1 MAFWP
6 SSVGM
11 RSACGRALGQ
21 PPTSKIIVTRP
32 ETEDIVITGI
42 GIVSPIGIGTDAFW
56 DNLSNGR
63 SGVHR
68 SELFPGCAAPDGVA
82 GDVQD
87 FTDESARKV
96 YLKEQRKNLKAMCRE
111 IQLGVASALLALK
124 ESKLDLEQ
132 INHER
137 LGVEF
142 GANLMLSPPDVLVE
156 GCVACCEEGDSEFH
170 LTRWGQQGLAKME
183 PLWLLRYLPNM
194 PACHISISADA
205 RGPSNS
211 LTLDDASGNT
221 VIGEARRILLRGI
234 ADMMIVGVT
243 GSTLHPI
250 KTLHLA
256 LWQDLA
262 KTPEAPEQRA
272 RPFDLNRAGRVVG
285 EGACSFILE
294 NRAHAEARGAKIW
307 GRILGVGS
315 SCVTNPDQT
324 GNYRLALAN
333 AMRGAIRDAG
343 LRPEDIGHI
352 NAHGLGTK
360 DVDTA
365 EAQAILDVFGDDLGK
380 KIPVT
385 ALKSFMG
392 NAGAGSGL
400 LELAGSVVALS
411 HGMIPP
417 TLNYETPD
425 PTCPLNIVSKQPKAT
440 ENRIVLSVNVTRIG
454 QAAASIVE
462 VTA

>member
-1 MAFWP
+1 M
-6 SSVGM
+6 
-11 RSACGRALGQ
+11 
-21 PPTSKIIVTRP
+21 TRP
-32 ETEDIVITGI
+32 VEPQEIVITGI
-42 GIVSPIGIGTDAFW
+42 GVLSPIGIGVDAFW
-56 DNLSNGR
+56 DSLSNGR
-63 SGVHR
+63 SGVHHG
-68 SELFPGCAAPDGVA
+68 ELFPGFAAPGGV
-82 GDVQD
+82 GGEVRD
-87 FTDESARKV
+87 FTDESAKKV

-132 INHER
+132 IDHER

-156 GCVACCEEGDSEFH
+156 GCVACCEEGDNQFQ
-170 LTRWGQQGLAKME
+170 TGRWGQQGLAKME

-234 ADMMIVGVT
+234 ADIMIVGGT
-243 GSTLHPI
+243 GTTLHPI

-256 LWQDLA
+256 LWDDLA
-262 KTPEAPEQRA
+262 KTPEAPEERA

-285 EGACSFILE
+285 EGACSLILE

-315 SCVTNPDQT
+315 SCVTNSDQS

-333 AMRGAIRDAG
+333 AMRAALRDAG
-343 LRPEDIGHI
+343 LKPEEIGHI

-365 EAQAILDVFGDDLGK
+365 EAQAILDVFGEDLGK
-380 KIPVT
+380 RIPVT

-392 NAGAGSGL
+392 NSGAGSGL
-400 LELAGSVVALS
+400 LELAGSVVSLT
-411 HGMIPP
+411 HGVIPP
-417 TLNYETPD
+417 TLNYDTPD
-425 PTCPLNIVSKQPKAT
+425 PSCPLNIVAKQPKAT
-440 ENRIVLSVNVTRIG
+440 TNRVVLSVNVTRIG